1 MNKQIIIGLIIGSI
15 LTSSFVQASIVADIR
30 AGVSPQQ
37 AVQAAL
43 SNHLPPVQIVTQLVN
58 AGVNPIISAVVVARA
73 VPTEA
78 INVAVA
84 AVTTKTQFC
93 QTMKSAE
100 ERSNCFDL
108 VSQIAIGIV
117 DAVAQIIPEQREAV
131 IDAVA
136 KSAPEIAMVI
146 ANFYPDPTIRIAHP
160 AFMKQETTVTI
171 PPSPSLSQTH
181 SCKCGEYCNS
191 HDPSFLD
198 SKAFTCCVSC
208 SQ

>member
-1 MNKQIIIGLIIGSI
+1 
-15 LTSSFVQASIVADIR
+15 
-30 AGVSPQQ
+30 
-37 AVQAAL
+37 
-43 SNHLPPVQIVTQLVN
+43 
-58 AGVNPIISAVVVARA
+58 
-73 VPTEA
+73 
-78 INVAVA
+78 
-84 AVTTKTQFC
+84 
-93 QTMKSAE
+93 MKSSA

-108 VSQIAIGIV
+108 VSQIAIGIA

-146 ANFYPDPTIRIAHP
+146 ANFYPDPTTRIAHP
-160 AFMKQETTVTI
+160 AFMQQETTVTI

-191 HDPSFLD
+191 HDPNFLD
-198 SKAFTCCVSC
+198 NEAFTCCVSC